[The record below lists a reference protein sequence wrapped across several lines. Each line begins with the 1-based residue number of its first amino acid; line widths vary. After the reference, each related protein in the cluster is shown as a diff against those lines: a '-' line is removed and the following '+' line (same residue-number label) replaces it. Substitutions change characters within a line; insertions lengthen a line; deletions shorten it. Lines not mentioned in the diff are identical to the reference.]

1 MALTKTWSVRNLESD
16 KSDGYVAR
24 VWWSLTGTENG
35 KTVVTNGKTGLERP
49 DTLVPYKDLTEEIVI
64 GWVKAKINSEAAAVI
79 DELTGKT
86 AVQRTEDNLDK
97 KMAALNKPALISEN
111 PFKGGA

>member
-16 KSDGYVAR
+16 KSDGYVAK

-35 KTVVTNGKTGLERP
+35 KTVFYDGKTGLARP
-49 DTLVPYKDLTEEIVI
+49 NTLVPYKDLTEETVI

-79 DELTGKT
+79 DEYTGKT
-86 AVQRTEDNLDK
+86 AIQRMEDKLDV
-97 KMAALNKPALISEN
+97 KMAKLNTPTLITEN
-111 PFKGGA
+111 PFNGGS

>member
-1 MALTKTWSVRNLESD
+1 MALTKTWSIRNLESD
-16 KSDGYVAR
+16 KSDGYVSK

-35 KTVVTNGKTGLERP
+35 KTVVTNGKTGLEKP
-49 DTLVPYKDLTEEIVI
+49 DTLVPYKDLTEETVI

-79 DELTGKT
+79 DEYTGKT
-86 AVQRTEDNLDK
+86 AVQRMEDKLDV
-97 KMAALNKPALISEN
+97 KMVRQNTPALLTEN